1 MKNLFS
7 KIPSEAAIIACSF
20 LLSLFGILTIGS
32 SQSAAVS
39 SLHLV
44 LRQSAFL
51 VSGLCILFAAYRIK
65 FSFWQKNAPWTA
77 AVIWLLMLYL
87 IFFGTPINRMTGWFK
102 IGSFTLQPSE
112 FGRIFYLLILTKLLS
127 SNFDEKK
134 RFVFTLI
141 FTGVWLLPIAKQP
154 DFGMVF
160 VYSVTFVVMAYL
172 AGISLK
178 YLAILP
184 VFASLSLIGVL
195 LKYPYVVRR
204 FTGFLFPEFDPQ
216 GSGWHVRQFTFA
228 IARGGWSG
236 SKMGGA
242 MWSNAYLPF
251 SYNDSAG
258 AALLETIGW
267 AGAIIPAV
275 LFCVLILSYCKKA
288 LQKGDSPEV
297 QLLLSGTAVFIAV
310 QMLTHMAINLTL
322 IPPSGLVLPFISYG
336 GSALTSLFLMT
347 GITLSASKENKDFST
362 IITR

>member
-1 MKNLFS
+1 MKNFFS
-7 KIPSEAAIIACSF
+7 KIPPEAAIIVCSF
-20 LLSLFGILTIGS
+20 LLSLCGILTIGS
-32 SQSAAVS
+32 SQTAAVS
-39 SLHLV
+39 SLHFV
-44 LRQSAFL
+44 LRQSGFL
-51 VSGLCILFAAYRIK
+51 ILSIGILLAAYRIK
-65 FSFWQKNAPWTA
+65 FSFWQKVSPLTA
-77 AVIWLLMLYL
+77 GFIWLGLLFL
-87 IFFGTPINRMTGWFK
+87 IFFGTPINSMTGWFK
-102 IGSFTLQPSE
+102 IGPFTLQPSE
-112 FGRIFYLLILTKLLS
+112 FGRIFYLLILAKLLS
-127 SNFDEKK
+127 SDRQEKK
-134 RFVFTLI
+134 RFIIAVL
-141 FTGVWLLPIAKQP
+141 FTGFWLLPIAGQP

-160 VYSVTFVVMAYL
+160 VHGITFIVVSYL

-178 YLAILP
+178 YLAVLP
-184 VFASLSLIGVL
+184 VFACLTLGGVL

-204 FTGFLFPEFDPQ
+204 FTGFLFPELDPQ

-267 AGAIIPAV
+267 GGAAIPSV
-275 LFCVLILSYCKKA
+275 LFSAWILACSKLA
-288 LQKGDSPEV
+288 DQKGCSNQARLV
-297 QLLLSGTAVFIAV
+297 IAGTAVFTAV
-310 QMLTHMAINLTL
+310 QMLTQMAINLTL

-362 IITR
+362 IITK